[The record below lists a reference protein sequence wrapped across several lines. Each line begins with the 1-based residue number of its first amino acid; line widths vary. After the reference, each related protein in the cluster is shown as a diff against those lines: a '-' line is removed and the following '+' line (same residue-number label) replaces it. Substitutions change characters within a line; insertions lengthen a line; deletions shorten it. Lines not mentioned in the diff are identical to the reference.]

1 MTMKRQKTLH
11 RFAAVAAVLLTL
23 CLVFMMPVGA
33 TETVVEITESD
44 FVEDS
49 TNYPNEGKV
58 YVIDLSGENVA
69 DTYKLTETVDGK
81 IILRG
86 EIAKALNITSNAG
99 VVLNGYI
106 RGAMENHA
114 HVNGAYALY
123 PITIEG
129 MTFTLDESDFYD
141 YDGSYDWDD
150 SGVYAISFMH
160 QGQQNV
166 GQGHF
171 PLIKIKNNVFNFA
184 EEISTAEG
192 NDEDAMRSY
201 MFFVSSGGVT
211 DGSEFTGNTVNGVTA
226 LPICFAGAGTSVDK
240 QAVVTIEDN
249 TVTITPTG
257 AIATNDDN
265 VYSLI
270 KFYQNSQNNVKY
282 VIEGNTVIID
292 DAKLTDG
299 KSTAI
304 LSVFP
309 GDYATSSISLELTNN
324 KILNTD
330 ECLISKPIV
339 HYNKGSSTDLESVS
353 ITSEVIISPVT
364 GGEVTASAESIKA
377 GEEVI
382 LTIAED
388 AGYTSTALTYTDSTG
403 SHDILSEKKFTMP
416 FEPVTVTGSFEAIP
430 YTVTVNGGSAT
441 QETATVGTTITLTA
455 NDPESGFVFKEWQ
468 VISGGVTITGNE
480 FTMPAANVEI
490 TAVFEEKKEE
500 PVTPPTE
507 DTPEPVEPSF
517 EDAVETE
524 TTEEGVKVTINA
536 AESSVSTST
545 DGKTYFI
552 EDEESGVT
560 LTLFFTEVPSS
571 EDSETPVSGVVEH
584 VSANYNYDAGTN
596 SESDITDIDVHLSI
610 GLDSPDT
617 PLPKINPEFKEE
629 LSQKIKETHSDHTP
643 LAMITAETNVDA
655 INNNLTKKDNR
666 VPLVITFMIDA
677 SSLAGIDLTQHKFV
691 GYHISGDSVDII
703 DAHWSEDGGKIIIT
717 LNGKHFSSY
726 AVGIAPASSES
737 GEGDDTPSVTPSQR
751 PSSGGST
758 DTGSG
763 NYNEYPR
770 QADGKAGEISFGSS
784 KDVKAVDLPEGVTGE
799 VKLIAKSTHP
809 APEGKETHKVFEINI
824 PNYPTGKPATI
835 KFEMTL
841 ADIEAKGLT
850 AADVCLYHFNK
861 ETGLWEKLPTTF
873 KVVDGKVYFE
883 AVTTGFSPFAIVFEE
898 GAATPAAGADE
909 PVTPPTETPDVPE
922 TPGTLPPV
930 DTPETPEQPTESPAP
945 ILAVLAGLGA
955 AVVLRRK

>member
-1 MTMKRQKTLH
+1 MTMKTKKTLH
-11 RFAAVAAVLLTL
+11 RFTAVTAVLLTF
-23 CLVFMMPVGA
+23 CLVFMMPAAADGTPVNKA
-33 TETVVEITESD
+33 VISDVQYNTLTEALNSVTVNTETTIEIYGTVALTSGRSNLN
-44 FVEDS
+44 VII
-49 TNYPNEGKV
+49 EGKTEDAKITIDAPNVGEGCPV
-58 YVIDLSGENVA
+58 YMDGSIITFKNLELDPEDQNYNGFARATKVVYEKCDITGQLHEYAGTAEYINCVFQQPSMNYNSWVYAGNDVTFRNCEFQSGGHALLICKDGERTGISVKIIDCIFTSSGTQGQPWGTITSTGEVKQNGYAAAIEIDSSNMDGTCDVVIQNCTYISNDSEKPFSGLVRHKHGEKAKITVKNSVSYDMNGGTGTMETKEVTYSYDTTATVA
-69 DTYKLTETVDGK
+69 TSTTKAPWIFPGTLALTETTLPACTFTAPTGK
-81 IILRG
+81 VFYAWEVNGESKMPGDSILVLKDTTV
-86 EIAKALNITSNAG
+86 KAL
-99 VVLNGYI
+99 
-106 RGAMENHA
+106 
-114 HVNGAYALY
+114 
-123 PITIEG
+123 
-129 MTFTLDESDFYD
+129 
-141 YDGSYDWDD
+141 W
-150 SGVYAISFMH
+150 
-160 QGQQNV
+160 
-166 GQGHF
+166 
-171 PLIKIKNNVFNFA
+171 
-184 EEISTAEG
+184 
-192 NDEDAMRSY
+192 EDAPTY
-201 MFFVSSGGVT
+201 
-211 DGSEFTGNTVNGVTA
+211 
-226 LPICFAGAGTSVDK
+226 
-240 QAVVTIEDN
+240 
-249 TVTITPTG
+249 TVT
-257 AIATNDDN
+257 
-265 VYSLI
+265 
-270 KFYQNSQNNVKY
+270 
-282 VIEGNTVIID
+282 
-292 DAKLTDG
+292 
-299 KSTAI
+299 
-304 LSVFP
+304 
-309 GDYATSSISLELTNN
+309 
-324 KILNTD
+324 
-330 ECLISKPIV
+330 
-339 HYNKGSSTDLESVS
+339 
-353 ITSEVIISPVT
+353 
-364 GGEVTASAESIKA
+364 VTASPTEGGTATASPNTAVEGADIDLTAAANDGYEFK
-377 GEEVI
+377 EWKVI
-382 LTIAED
+382 SGDVII
-388 AGYTSTALTYTDSTG
+388 TDN
-403 SHDILSEKKFTMP
+403 KFTMP
-416 FEPVTVTGSFEAIP
+416 A
-430 YTVTVNGGSAT
+430 
-441 QETATVGTTITLTA
+441 
-455 NDPESGFVFKEWQ
+455 DD
-468 VISGGVTITGNE
+468 
-480 FTMPAANVEI
+480 VEI
-490 TAVFEEKKEE
+490 TAVFEEKKEG

-560 LTLFFTEVPSS
+560 LTLFFTEEPSS
-571 EDSETPVSGVVEH
+571 EDSEDPISGVVEH

-596 SESDITDIDVHLSI
+596 SDSDITDIDVHLSI

-629 LSQKIKETHSDHTP
+629 LSQKITEKHSDHTP
-643 LAMITAETNVDA
+643 LAMITAETNVA
-655 INNNLTKKDNR
+655 EINNNLTKKDNR

-809 APEGKETHKVFEINI
+809 APEGKDTHKVFEINI
-824 PNYPTGKPATI
+824 PNYPTGKAATI

-883 AVTTGFSPFAIVFEE
+883 AVTTGFSPFAIVFEK

-930 DTPETPEQPTESPAP
+930 DTPVTPEQPETPATPAP

>member
-1 MTMKRQKTLH
+1 MTMKKSKT
-11 RFAAVAAVLLTL
+11 RASIVAVAFVLLAL
-23 CLVFMMPVGA
+23 CLVFIMPVAAESTSTNKAVIGTNEFETLTA
-33 TETVVEITESD
+33 ALNSVDANTETTIEIYGTVSAGSGPGQNANKKAIVV
-44 FVEDS
+44 
-49 TNYPNEGKV
+49 GKTTDATV
-58 YVIDLSGENVA
+58 TLVAGEKTFGGCTLTFQNLVISSPGQFPTGLAHTTSL
-69 DTYKLTETVDGK
+69 TYKNCVIKGAIYEYANTVVYEDCIFEQTGNDYNIWTYGAGSVTFDRCIFNSCGK
-81 IILRG
+81 SILVY
-86 EIAKALNITSNAG
+86 N
-99 VVLNGYI
+99 NG
-106 RGAMENHA
+106 
-114 HVNGAYALY
+114 
-123 PITIEG
+123 
-129 MTFTLDESDFYD
+129 
-141 YDGSYDWDD
+141 DD
-150 SGVYAISFMH
+150 SAGKPTGSNPL
-160 QGQQNV
+160 QQTV
-166 GQGHF
+166 
-171 PLIKIKNNVFNFA
+171 
-184 EEISTAEG
+184 
-192 NDEDAMRSY
+192 
-201 MFFVSSGGVT
+201 
-211 DGSEFTGNTVNGVTA
+211 TVNDCQF
-226 LPICFAGAGTSVDK
+226 I
-240 QAVVTIEDN
+240 
-249 TVTITPTG
+249 
-257 AIATNDDN
+257 
-265 VYSLI
+265 
-270 KFYQNSQNNVKY
+270 
-282 VIEGNTVIID
+282 
-292 DAKLTDG
+292 
-299 KSTAI
+299 
-304 LSVFP
+304 
-309 GDYATSSISLELTNN
+309 
-324 KILNTD
+324 
-330 ECLISKPIV
+330 
-339 HYNKGSSTDLESVS
+339 
-353 ITSEVIISPVT
+353 
-364 GGEVTASAESIKA
+364 
-377 GEEVI
+377 
-382 LTIAED
+382 
-388 AGYTSTALTYTDSTG
+388 STG
-403 SHDILSEKKFTMP
+403 SATEPGSSENNVGGRAAAIEIDSRSITQYTVNINNSTYISNDETKPFSGLVRQKNGEVAAITITNAVIYDADDGTQTTSQEVKYSFTNEQTNTTKLGKPFLFPSSENSVVTELMGCSFTAPSGKEFKAWSIDGQEYAAGATYTFLKDTTVKALWKDVPTYTVTVTANPTEGGTVSASPAKAAAGTDIILTVKANEGYEFKGWEVTSNNVAVIGDNKFTMP
-416 FEPVTVTGSFEAIP
+416 
-430 YTVTVNGGSAT
+430 
-441 QETATVGTTITLTA
+441 VG
-455 NDPESGFVFKEWQ
+455 DVS
-468 VISGGVTITGNE
+468 
-480 FTMPAANVEI
+480 I
-490 TAVFEEKKEE
+490 TAVFGEKKEE

-536 AESSVSTST
+536 EESSVDVSA
-545 DGKTYFI
+545 DGRTYFI

-560 LTLFFTEVPSS
+560 LTLFFTEAPSS
-571 EDSETPVSGVVEH
+571 EDSEDPISGVVEH

-596 SESDITDIDVHLSI
+596 SDSDITDIDVHLSI

-629 LSQKIKETHSDHTP
+629 LSQKITEKHSDHTP

-655 INNNLTKKDNR
+655 INNNLTKKTDR

-691 GYHISGDSVDII
+691 GYHISGDSVEIM
-703 DAHWSEDGGKIIIT
+703 DARWYEDDGKIIIT

-770 QADGKAGEISFGSS
+770 QADGTAGEISFGSS

-809 APEGKETHKVFEINI
+809 APEGKDTHKVFEINI
-824 PNYPTGKPATI
+824 PNYPTGKAATI

-883 AVTTGFSPFAIVFEE
+883 AVTTGFSPFAIVFEK

-955 AVVLRRK
+955 AAVLRRK